1 MNKIKKGISSITGS
15 GITLTNNEIKGII
28 RVIMSLKNGGNLL
41 KGSTRKITS
50 QEEGFLNFLRQLMTA
65 GLPLMKSVLTPLA
78 ESLLIP
84 KRVLIS
90 KGLSAG
96 MSTSYA
102 AIQKKIYGSGL
113 HSDSA
118 SGAAA
123 FIISN
128 EEMEDIMKIVKS
140 LVKDISETIRIEAKE
155 PNGRFLPILLG
166 TLAASILGNALT
178 GNGVIR
184 AGQGLVSVDQ
194 NF

>member
-28 RVIMSLKNGGNLL
+28 RVIMSLKNGGILL

-102 AIQKKIYGSGL
+102 AIQKKIYG
-113 HSDSA
+113 
-118 SGAAA
+118 
-123 FIISN
+123 
-128 EEMEDIMKIVKS
+128 
-140 LVKDISETIRIEAKE
+140 
-155 PNGRFLPILLG
+155 
-166 TLAASILGNALT
+166 
-178 GNGVIR
+178 
-184 AGQGLVSVDQ
+184 
-194 NF
+194 

>member
-1 MNKIKKGISSITGS
+1 
-15 GITLTNNEIKGII
+15 
-28 RVIMSLKNGGNLL
+28 MSLKNRGILL

-65 GLPLMKSVLTPLA
+65 GLPLMKSVLTRLA

-84 KRVLIS
+84 KKILIS

-96 MSTSYA
+96 MSTAYA

-113 HSDSA
+113 HSDLA
-118 SGAAA
+118 SGTAALM
-123 FIISN
+123 ISN

-140 LVKDISETIRIEAKE
+140 LVKDISETISIEAKE

-184 AGQGLVSVDQ
+184 AGQGLVRVDQ